1 MKTAGSWGGAEG
13 ALGAEREGREGLAQ
27 RGAGLRVTPAGTVA
41 ALITVSGVTLALCLR
56 WRTCTFLRK

>member
-41 ALITVSGVTLALCLR
+41 ADPVVDRALNDQQS
-56 WRTCTFLRK
+56 RK